1 MAAEL
6 AGAPP
11 KQAAPLPRIQLIDA
25 LRGFALLGIVVVNIT
40 FFASAYKLTGLS
52 DPSYSGAVSTS

>member
-1 MAAEL
+1 MAAE

-11 KQAAPLPRIQLIDA
+11 KQPAAPPRIQLIDA